1 MEENKIPVQETE
13 EDLKAAE
20 EKLAA
25 EVGLDLKAPIT
36 KDMLVGDILRKHPEA
51 AFPLM
56 NCGMGCISCPSALM
70 ETLEEACYVHGLDA
84 DEVVIYLNAELE
96 LESAPE

>member
-25 EVGLDLKAPIT
+25 EVGLDLKAPVT

-56 NCGMGCISCPSALM
+56 NCGMGCISCPAALG
-70 ETLEEACYVHGLDA
+70 ETLEQACYVHGLDS
-84 DEVVIYLNAELE
+84 DEVAEYVNAELG
-96 LESAPE
+96 LID